1 MRCRRW
7 WPIYLEYQSQFEA
20 LLQSFVDE
28 AGTTVS
34 GFMQAAESAEGM
46 NEIYLQIFLAH
57 ADYQM
62 FVELMQ
68 AEFEKQ
74 QVAAE
79 DMQEAFE
86 KQHIA

>member
-1 MRCRRW
+1 M
-7 WPIYLEYQSQFEA
+7 YQEYSATFEG

-28 AGTTVS
+28 AGTTVE
-34 GFMQAAESAEGM
+34 GFLKAAEGAEGM

-74 QVAAE
+74 QVATS
-79 DMQEAFE
+79 
-86 KQHIA
+86 